1 MVRLLKQDEQVIL
14 KKIVGRGDL
23 IDGRHRRGH
32 IDNKYN
38 FNSNDDGEHR
48 DPPPIHNDL
57 ISGVQR
63 DEFGGNEN
71 LNLIEL
77 NGIDD
82 LGQKRAM
89 AIRNKMIEMEP
100 AIKNQIKIE
109 AQNEKKYM
117 SSEMDYYHILF
128 IRIDARCLQES
139 NKCPYNIEM
148 EQSKKIEAHLA
159 DKSMDDG
166 CNKVGHTTVLKYA
179 LPTKEACEVFE
190 GCKYYDSQTMTEA
203 MQKSYLHHDNKLLGK
218 YNDEDADTSS
228 NSTQR
233 SQIGDQSI
241 FSQHLKVLPSCIH
254 VQSRKAACPITVLCK
269 DECDCLQC
277 KNQTKPNAMLKPSD
291 WLQCHQTRW
300 MA

>member
-1 MVRLLKQDEQVIL
+1 
-14 KKIVGRGDL
+14 
-23 IDGRHRRGH
+23 
-32 IDNKYN
+32 
-38 FNSNDDGEHR
+38 
-48 DPPPIHNDL
+48 
-57 ISGVQR
+57 
-63 DEFGGNEN
+63 
-71 LNLIEL
+71 
-77 NGIDD
+77 
-82 LGQKRAM
+82 
-89 AIRNKMIEMEP
+89 
-100 AIKNQIKIE
+100 
-109 AQNEKKYM
+109 
-117 SSEMDYYHILF
+117 
-128 IRIDARCLQES
+128 
-139 NKCPYNIEM
+139 M

-166 CNKVGHTTVLKYA
+166 CNKVGHTTVLKYV

-277 KNQTKPNAMLKPSD
+277 KNQTKPKCDAKTERLVTMPPNKVDGINANDRCCNSYECQPYSPNNSPHVYDIITKDECEDVCCAQLVSLNSGKGKAESHSNI
-291 WLQCHQTRW
+291 LSNSAQTKGNGLVHYNINNKSPFNKIIKKRNVSKK
-300 MA
+300 MPDPAFIEFKK